1 MPTDGDHAGRTVLVT
16 GSASGIGAAT
26 KELLEA
32 AGARVIGVDLNETD
46 IVADLRKTDERARTL
61 VAVAGLVDALDA
73 VVICAGITGSS
84 GEHDAASVIR
94 VNFFGAIETL
104 VGLRPLLQKAQAP
117 RAALVTSTASVLHEW
132 DALVVEMCLGGDEER
147 AVDLAGSDA
156 PRAYASSKRALAR
169 WVRRMAP
176 MAEWAGAGIPLNAVA
191 PGIVATPMTAYRFAT
206 AERRAEMRERD
217 PQPLGIGEPAHVA
230 SLLAWLT
237 SPANAF
243 ATGQVI
249 FVDGG
254 KEALKRGDEAF

>member
-1 MPTDGDHAGRTVLVT
+1 MRGDHAGRTVVVT

-26 KELLEA
+26 KALLTA
-32 AGARVIGVDLNETD
+32 AGARVIGIDLNNAD
-46 IVADLRKTDERARTL
+46 VVADLRIADERANALAEVGRL
-61 VAVAGLVDALDA
+61 VNTLDA
-73 VVICAGITGSS
+73 VVSCAGVTGSS
-84 GEHDAASVIR
+84 GEHDAGSVIR
-94 VNFFGAIETL
+94 VNYFGAIETL
-104 VGLRPLLQKAQAP
+104 VGLRPLLLQGEAP
-117 RAALVTSTASVLHEW
+117 RAVLVASTASVLHDW
-132 DALVVEMCLGGDEER
+132 DSLTVEACLDGDEER
-147 AVDLAGSDA
+147 AVELSGGDA

-176 MAEWAGAGIPLNAVA
+176 TAEWAGAGIPLNAVA

-206 AERRAEMRERD
+206 EERRAEMQARD
-217 PQPLGIGEPAHVA
+217 PQPLGIGEPSHVA